1 MQRSENIQTKRKV
14 HPKDKANFLSQ
25 FLFCWQLLIVVKNY
39 KNDFTEEEL
48 YPNLAEHSS
57 EKLGNELEAKWQE
70 EESSRKRP
78 ALFRALF
85 RMFGL
90 RFIFYGVALLVL
102 EFAATFLRPLCLQ
115 QFLEFY
121 SPQQKNS
128 TKQQACLFGLAIIS
142 LNLLRVLYY
151 HQFNLEFSSLGTK
164 VRVACSSLMYR
175 KYLRLKRETCQ
186 KFTLGQMVNLLS
198 NDIDRFQDVF
208 GFLHHVWIS
217 PLKLLVGF
225 YYFNVILGK
234 TAMAGFLIYVIFFI
248 LQIFTMG
255 RLTSH
260 RVDVAQKTDHRI
272 RLMDDIICGIQIIK
286 MYTWEKPFA
295 KLVDLSRK

>member
-1 MQRSENIQTKRKV
+1 
-14 HPKDKANFLSQ
+14 
-25 FLFCWQLLIVVKNY
+25 
-39 KNDFTEEEL
+39 
-48 YPNLAEHSS
+48 
-57 EKLGNELEAKWQE
+57 
-70 EESSRKRP
+70 
-78 ALFRALF
+78 
-85 RMFGL
+85 
-90 RFIFYGVALLVL
+90 
-102 EFAATFLRPLCLQ
+102 LRPLCLQ

-121 SPQQKNS
+121 SPQQKHF

-151 HQFNLEFSSLGTK
+151 HQFNLEFSFLGTK

-248 LQIFTMG
+248 LQSMW
-255 RLTSH
+255 
-260 RVDVAQKTDHRI
+260 D
-272 RLMDDIICGIQIIK
+272 
-286 MYTWEKPFA
+286 
-295 KLVDLSRK
+295 LVVRHIYKKKISFYDGASYESQSRCCSEN

>member
-1 MQRSENIQTKRKV
+1 
-14 HPKDKANFLSQ
+14 
-25 FLFCWQLLIVVKNY
+25 
-39 KNDFTEEEL
+39 
-48 YPNLAEHSS
+48 
-57 EKLGNELEAKWQE
+57 
-70 EESSRKRP
+70 
-78 ALFRALF
+78 
-85 RMFGL
+85 
-90 RFIFYGVALLVL
+90 
-102 EFAATFLRPLCLQ
+102 
-115 QFLEFY
+115 
-121 SPQQKNS
+121 
-128 TKQQACLFGLAIIS
+128 
-142 LNLLRVLYY
+142 
-151 HQFNLEFSSLGTK
+151 
-164 VRVACSSLMYR
+164 MYR

-234 TAMAGFLIYVIFFI
+234 TAMAGFLIYVLFFI
-248 LQIFTMG
+248 LQSMWDLVVRHIYKKKISVFTMG